1 MSDNENRLN
10 QDRELI
16 QAAKAK
22 GFGATLA
29 AYTKLSGPGWLQSAI
44 TLGGGSLASSL
55 YLGVL
60 AGFGMLWLQPFAMI
74 LGIIMLSCIAYVT
87 LSTGERPFRA
97 IRDHINPV
105 LAWAWVIATLMANM
119 VWSLPQ
125 FSLANAVLQQNLAP
139 DLLGGDS
146 GKLINCIA
154 ILIVTVAITWCYG
167 NGGRGIKIYEMILK
181 IMVAMIVLSF
191 VGVVLKLGS
200 GSGALSWGEVFAGFV
215 PDMSKINSP
224 AAGFVPLLEALPEA
238 GRTYWTDVIVN
249 TQRDV
254 MISAAAT
261 AVGINMTFLLGYSLL
276 AKGWDREFRG
286 LTIFDLST
294 GMFIPFVL
302 ATSCVVIAA
311 STQFHLK
318 TPAGF
323 ADGAEN
329 QGEVVTLSPKV
340 AGALTASLE
349 KRVSAGLTET
359 EQSLPEAEKTA
370 LISARVAALP
380 TAERQIAATLIK
392 RDVGELALALEPLTG
407 KAVANVIFGLGVLG
421 MALSTISI
429 LMLISGFVVC
439 EVLDL
444 PRTGWPF
451 KIGCL
456 AACTGV
462 LGPFFWGDAAAYL
475 AVPTSV
481 FGMALL
487 PIAYISFFLLINQK
501 SLLKEHLPQGGAR
514 IVWNVLLFI
523 AASVATFAS
532 LFVINQ
538 KVGWKGWL
546 GVGILLVLAI
556 IAHVNRKKP
565 SDA

>member
-1 MSDNENRLN
+1 ML
-10 QDRELI
+10 
-16 QAAKAK
+16 QAAQQK
-22 GFGATLA
+22 GLGATIA
-29 AYTKLSGPGWLQSAI
+29 TFTKLSGPGWLQSAI

-60 AGFGMLWLQPFAMI
+60 AGYGMLWLQPFAMI

-87 LSTGERPFRA
+87 LSTGKRPFHA

-105 LAWAWVIATLMANM
+105 LAWAWAIATLMANM

-125 FSLANAVLQQNLAP
+125 FALANGVLQQNLAP
-139 DLLGGDS
+139 GLLGGDT
-146 GKLINCIA
+146 GKLINCIG
-154 ILIVTVAITWCYG
+154 ILLVTTAITWCYG
-167 NGGRGIKIYEMILK
+167 NGGRGIKIYETILK

-191 VGVVLKLGS
+191 VGVVFKMGTGEGTLN
-200 GSGALSWGEVFAGFV
+200 WGQV
-215 PDMSKINSP
+215 
-224 AAGFVPLLEALPEA
+224 AAGFIPDLSKLSTPAEGFLPLLEAIPEA
-238 GRTYWTDVIVN
+238 ARGYWTDLIVN

-276 AKGWDREFRG
+276 AKGWDRNFRG

-311 STQFHLK
+311 SNQFHLK
-318 TPAGF
+318 PPAGLLGETDASGALIQANPKAAGAMKKNLSARVSSSF
-323 ADGAEN
+323 TDAEN
-329 QGEVVTLSPKV
+329 
-340 AGALTASLE
+340 A
-349 KRVSAGLTET
+349 
-359 EQSLPEAEKTA
+359 LPEAEKTA
-370 LISARVAALP
+370 LLESRILELP
-380 TAERQIAATLIK
+380 LAEKRIAATLIK

-407 KAVANVIFGLGVLG
+407 KGFANVIFGLGVLG

-429 LMLISGFVVC
+429 LMLISGFVIC
-439 EVLDL
+439 EMLNL
-444 PRTGWPF
+444 PHTGLPF
-451 KIGCL
+451 KLGCL

-487 PIAYISFFLLINQK
+487 PIAYISFFLLMNQK
-501 SLLKEHLPQGGAR
+501 SLLKEHLPSGMAR

-523 AASVATFAS
+523 AASVATLAS

-538 KVGWKGWL
+538 KVGSKGWY
-546 GVGILLVLAI
+546 GVGILLLLAI
-556 IAHVNRKKP
+556 IAHFMPKKAAK
-565 SDA
+565 S